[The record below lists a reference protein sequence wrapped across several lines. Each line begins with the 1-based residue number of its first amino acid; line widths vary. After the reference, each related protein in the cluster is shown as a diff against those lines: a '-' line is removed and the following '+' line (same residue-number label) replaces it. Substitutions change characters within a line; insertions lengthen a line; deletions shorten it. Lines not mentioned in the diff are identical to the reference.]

1 MALTAPCENSRV
13 IALDEYVR
21 HVRTQVDFSN
31 QESILASAPMLR
43 ALANNRTLVLDRIND
58 AVEKNFGGT
67 YLRSAQTL
75 ELARHG
81 DFIVRAAIWPP
92 AASVATGRVY
102 QEQFS
107 YSLAHD
113 HNFSFMTVNYLG
125 PGYDTDIYEYD
136 YVKVAGY
143 IGESVDLKF
152 LERKR
157 FGAGAVMLYRANTD
171 VHIQH
176 PPAELT
182 ITLNLIW
189 ATDAIRQQDQFIFD
203 VDRKL
208 IAGYA
213 SGDAERRLGLMRM
226 AAQLG
231 NLESRASLEE
241 ISQKHPCR
249 RTRLG
254 ALESLV
260 QIAPRDDR
268 EIWTRAL
275 QDPAPLVSREARLR
289 LERTSG

>member
-1 MALTAPCENSRV
+1 MALTIPCETSRT
-13 IALDEYVR
+13 ISLDDYVR
-21 HVRTQVDFSN
+21 HVRNHVDFN
-31 QESILASAPMLR
+31 NLDSIVASAPMLR
-43 ALANNRTLVLDRIND
+43 ALANDRTLVLDRINS
-58 AVEKNFGGT
+58 AVEQNFGGT

-107 YSLAHD
+107 YNLPHD

-136 YVKVAGY
+136 YEQVAGY
-143 IGESVDLKF
+143 VGEPVNLVFQEK
-152 LERKR
+152 KR
-157 FGAGAVMLYRANTD
+157 FGPGAIMLYRAGAD

-176 PPAELT
+176 PPPELT

-189 ATDAIRQQDQFIFD
+189 APEAIRLRDQFIFD

-208 IAGYA
+208 ISGYA
-213 SGDAERRLGLMRM
+213 SGDADRRLGLMRL
-226 AAQLG
+226 AARLG
-231 NLESRASLEE
+231 EPRSREVLTS
-241 ISQKHPCR
+241 ISRNHACR

-254 ALESLV
+254 AYECLV
-260 QIAPRDDR
+260 ALAHGDARS
-268 EIWTRAL
+268 IWTAAL
-275 QDPAPLVSREARLR
+275 QDPAPLVVREAQLR
-289 LERTSG
+289 LAQLPD